1 MTPTKFMT
9 SIRQLGSRAGR
20 CGNQPISA
28 SNGFVR
34 DRRSMMHWLGLLA
47 LAFSLAPLGC
57 SKRPPPADLG
67 PIGAFELK
75 DQAGKPI
82 GSQELSGKVWVAA
95 FMFTRCPT
103 ICPRITTR
111 MRKLQE
117 DAASKSVPLQLVS
130 ISVDPDNDTPDVLR
144 AYAEQYH
151 ADQRSWSFATGDFKI
166 IQQTAVNGFK
176 LALDGHADPKAEGF
190 GIVHGSHLVLVD
202 PALHIRGYYRSD
214 DESELARL
222 LLDARTIEPG

>member
-1 MTPTKFMT
+1 M
-9 SIRQLGSRAGR
+9 Q
-20 CGNQPISA
+20 
-28 SNGFVR
+28 
-34 DRRSMMHWLGLLA
+34 WLGLFGLVSSLA
-47 LAFSLAPLGC
+47 LLGC
-57 SKRPPPADLG
+57 SKRPPPQDLG
-67 PIGAFELK
+67 SIGAFELK

-82 GSQELSGKVWVAA
+82 GSHELSGKVWVAA

-144 AYAEQYH
+144 AYAEKYH
-151 ADQRSWSFATGDFKI
+151 ADQRSWSFATGDFQT

-176 LALDGHADPKAEGF
+176 LGLDGHADPKAEGF

-202 PALHIRGYYRSD
+202 PALHIRGYYRTD